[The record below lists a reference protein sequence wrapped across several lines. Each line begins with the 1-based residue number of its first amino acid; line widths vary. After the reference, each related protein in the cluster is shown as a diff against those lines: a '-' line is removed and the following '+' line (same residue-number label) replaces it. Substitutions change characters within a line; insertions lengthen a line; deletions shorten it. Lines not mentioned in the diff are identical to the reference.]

1 MYEILTIPSDDP
13 MLESSP
19 LVRALDFLAAK
30 FAETPTGIQM
40 TKNMAFRRDLVAE
53 AISIIQW
60 PEWTPQDIY
69 DGYMPVKV
77 ADEYHFEPFWELH
90 YLLLRMKLARHYK
103 GKLVLTKQGKAA
115 FSDRFRRF
123 DAVAQAL
130 LFDDPQYAEKRSWR
144 NLMGN
149 WDVWLN
155 VLDVETQHGASGK
168 KITEALYGPAKDEND
183 FDPRTSDLYY
193 GVLRPLIWCGML
205 NEHMDAG
212 RKLTQRMYTKTLL
225 WDRYFKLDPKTPILR
240 LVH

>member
-1 MYEILTIPSDDP
+1 MYEVLSIPSDDP

-103 GKLVLTKQGKAA
+103 GKLVLI
-115 FSDRFRRF
+115 
-123 DAVAQAL
+123 AL
-130 LFDDPQYAEKRSWR
+130 DGMMLWRSHCC
-144 NLMGN
+144 LMT
-149 WDVWLN
+149 LN
-155 VLDVETQHGASGK
+155 MPKSVLGETLWGTGTSG
-168 KITEALYGPAKDEND
+168 LM
-183 FDPRTSDLYY
+183 
-193 GVLRPLIWCGML
+193 C
-205 NEHMDAG
+205 
-212 RKLTQRMYTKTLL
+212 
-225 WDRYFKLDPKTPILR
+225 
-240 LVH
+240 